1 MDVFSHAALNRP
13 SIDKL
18 GINELIKCL
27 SDQEYGYE
35 NILTDEKRPEIEQK
49 ALNLAVKYGIL
60 SQYTAF
66 VCVAKERNKNNEELK
81 EIEQERIIVPNILS
95 VDYICKENIA
105 AMSRESKIIGYSGGR
120 TLSDYKIQK
129 ESTLHLVLR
138 LRGGGGPEEVRINFY
153 FLCKM
158 CLGK

>member
-1 MDVFSHAALNRP
+1 MDIFPHAALNRP

-18 GINELIKCL
+18 GISELIKCL

-49 ALNLAVKYGIL
+49 TLSLALNYGIL

-66 VCVAKERNKNNEELK
+66 VCVAKERSINNEELK
-81 EIEQERIIVPNILS
+81 EVEQERIIVPNILS
-95 VDYICKENIA
+95 VDYICNENIA
-105 AMSRESKIIGYSGGR
+105 VMSRDRKIIGYLGGK

-138 LRGGGGPEEVRINFY
+138 LRGGGGPEEVRIFF
-153 FLCKM
+153 FL
-158 CLGK
+158 

>member
-1 MDVFSHAALNRP
+1 MDIFSHAAVNRP

-35 NILTDEKRPEIEQK
+35 NILTDEKKHEIEQQ
-49 ALNLAVKYGIL
+49 ALTLAVKYGIL

-66 VCVAKERNKNNEELK
+66 VCVAKERNKDNEEVK
-81 EIEQERIIVPNILS
+81 EVEQEKIIVPNILS
-95 VDYICKENIA
+95 VDYINNKKIE
-105 AMSRESKIIGYSGGR
+105 AMSRKREIIGYRGAR
-120 TLSDYKIQK
+120 TLHDYNIQK

-138 LRGGGGPEEVRINFY
+138 LRGGGGPEEVRIYFY
-153 FLCKM
+153 FVCKKI
-158 CLGK
+158 C